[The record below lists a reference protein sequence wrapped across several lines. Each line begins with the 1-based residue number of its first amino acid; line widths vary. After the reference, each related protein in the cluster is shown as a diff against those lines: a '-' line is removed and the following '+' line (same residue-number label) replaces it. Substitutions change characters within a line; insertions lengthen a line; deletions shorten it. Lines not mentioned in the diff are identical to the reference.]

1 MYLSFSR
8 MKESF
13 SNANKAKLCSHSSRS
28 IGALTGMMH
37 PSAINEAVQKVW
49 HIKNGLASKSNFKGC
64 LILSTLKFYDSVTSI
79 KEIYIGF
86 PKYILISVFMNSH
99 HLFEILRKYQKWDKL
114 KIVSTWNFLWIRIM
128 RETAENTQKK
138 PMFEKDP

>member
-49 HIKNGLASKSNFKGC
+49 HIKNGLASKSNFKTC

-114 KIVSTWNFLWIRIM
+114 KIVSPEFILHFSIFL
-128 RETAENTQKK
+128 E
-138 PMFEKDP
+138 EKNYTN

>member
-49 HIKNGLASKSNFKGC
+49 YIKKMVLLVKVISRHAEFC
-64 LILSTLKFYDSVTSI
+64 LLYDSVTSI

-114 KIVSTWNFLWIRIM
+114 KIVSPEFILHFSIFL
-128 RETAENTQKK
+128 E
-138 PMFEKDP
+138 EKNYTN